1 MAKETNKMQ
10 IGKGIRALLS
20 NIEER
25 GTAPTGQELKE
36 LSRDTLEVPVDAI
49 ETNPY
54 QPRTDFDETALEELA
69 QSIKTHG
76 IIQPLTLR
84 RLHEGQYQLI
94 AGERRLRAAQ
104 MAGLTTVPAY
114 IRVADD
120 QGMLEMAI
128 VENIQRADLNAME
141 MAFSLQRLIDEC
153 TLTHEELSQRVGKQ
167 RSTVTNFLRLLK
179 LPPRVQQALRKE
191 EISMG
196 HAKAIAGLEEIS
208 TQLIVLGEIISKGL
222 SVRDTEKLINK
233 YQDNKPGQSNT
244 KAGSAGATKSSSKSA
259 DIKKIE
265 QQLKEL
271 LGVKVDLQYKENGS
285 GEIKI
290 PFKTD
295 RELNYI
301 LDLLQSLE
309 DLE

>member
-10 IGKGIRALLS
+10 IGKGIRALLT

-25 GTAPTGQELKE
+25 GTAPTGQELQE
-36 LSRDTLEVPVDAI
+36 LSRDTMEVPVGSI

-104 MAGLTTVPAY
+104 MAGLTVVPAY

-179 LPPRVQQALRKE
+179 LPPQIQQALRTEK
-191 EISMG
+191 ISMG

-208 TQLIVLGEIISKGL
+208 AQLMVLGDIISKGL
-222 SVRDTEKLINK
+222 SVRETEKLINT
-233 YQDNKPGQSNT
+233 YQDNKAGKDKSKSATGTT
-244 KAGSAGATKSSSKSA
+244 KQSSSKSA
-259 DIKKIE
+259 DIRKIE

-285 GEIKI
+285 GEIRI

-301 LDLLQSLE
+301 LDLLESLE
-309 DLE
+309 DND

>member
-10 IGKGIRALLS
+10 IGKGIRALLT

-25 GTAPTGQELKE
+25 GTAPTGRELQE
-36 LSRDTLEVPVDAI
+36 LSRETMEVPIDAI

-69 QSIKTHG
+69 QSIQTHG

-94 AGERRLRAAQ
+94 AGERRWRAAR
-104 MAGLTTVPAY
+104 MAGLKTIPAY
-114 IRVADD
+114 IRIADD

-153 TLTHEELSQRVGKQ
+153 SLTHEELSQRVGKQ

-179 LPPRVQQALRKE
+179 LPPQVQQALRTDT
-191 EISMG
+191 ISMG

-208 TQLIVLGEIISKGL
+208 SQLMVLGEITSKGL
-222 SVRDTEKLINK
+222 SVREAEKLISK
-233 YQDNKPGQSNT
+233 YQDRSSDSKKSKSAAP
-244 KAGSAGATKSSSKSA
+244 KASSQKSA
-259 DIKKIE
+259 DIRHIE
-265 QQLKEL
+265 QQLRSR
-271 LGVKVDLQYKENGS
+271 LGVKVDLQYKADGS
-285 GEIKI
+285 GDIRI

-295 RELNYI
+295 RELNY
-301 LDLLQSLE
+301 LLELLE
-309 DLE
+309 SIDDNE